1 MDRLTAKYRAK
12 VKVVV
17 ADGDSLI
24 CQGLRNAL
32 ADEGYQDIRTVG
44 RLLAVREIMAT
55 TMVDLLVLDVDLP
68 DGDGVALVRDIRHGK
83 VGRNPF
89 LPIIFVTWEA
99 DTEII
104 RRAVSSGVDLILL
117 KPASASQLFVRIDQ
131 LVADRKPFVVSADY
145 VGPDR
150 RDNARPPNT
159 RFYEVPNTLKDK
171 IQGKKVNSEELTGQ
185 IKSTMKEMNCRRLEE
200 AAIQLASNIDS
211 VCRAF
216 NAQSHADDIE
226 YALAQSGYA
235 AREIA
240 NLGGIEIVKLCASLM
255 GIIEAIRV
263 DLKSVSAKQIE
274 LLWPLAQSILVA
286 CRVESSS
293 NPVMAQISET
303 LSNFHAPRGPA
314 KADDE
319 PLTSC

>member
-1 MDRLTAKYRAK
+1 MGRQDLKYRAS

-32 ADEGYQDIRTVG
+32 TDEGYQDIRTVG

-55 TMVDLLVLDVDLP
+55 SMVDLLVLDVDLP

-83 VGRNPF
+83 IGRNPF

-117 KPASASQLFVRIDQ
+117 KPASASQLFSRIDQ
-131 LVADRKPFVVSADY
+131 LIVDRKPFVVTADY

-150 RDNARPPNT
+150 RDNPRREENT
-159 RFYEVPNTLKDK
+159 QFYQVPNTLKDK
-171 IQGKKVNSEELTGQ
+171 MEGRKVSAAALSGQ
-185 IKSTMKEMNCRRLEE
+185 IASTVKEMNSRRLEE
-200 AAIQLASNIDS
+200 AAIQLNANIDS

-216 NAQSHADDIE
+216 EARDRFDDIE
-226 YALAQSGYA
+226 YALSQASYA
-235 AREIA
+235 AKEIA
-240 NLGGIEIVKLCASLM
+240 NLGSIEIVKLCASLM
-255 GIIEAIRV
+255 GIIDAVRV
-263 DLKSVSAKQIE
+263 DLKQVPAKQIE
-274 LLWPLAQSILVA
+274 LLWPMAQSILMA
-286 CRVESSS
+286 CKAEASS
-293 NPVMAQISET
+293 NPVMEEISKT
-303 LSNFHAPRGPA
+303 LSSFNAG
-314 KADDE
+314 K
-319 PLTSC
+319 TSAAANQDSGI